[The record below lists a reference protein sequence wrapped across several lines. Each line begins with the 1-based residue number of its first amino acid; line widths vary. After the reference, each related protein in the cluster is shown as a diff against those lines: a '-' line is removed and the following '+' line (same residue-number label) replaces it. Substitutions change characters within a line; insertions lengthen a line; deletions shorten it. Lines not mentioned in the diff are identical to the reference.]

1 VPQTFVDLLCVVATV
16 PKVVEPE
23 VLAKQL
29 RRGAP
34 VPKKVFE
41 GTYSVYR
48 REVFV
53 EVELHYARV
62 YFQLLITNSDDGF
75 VGNFNTLRILSHASS
90 ALVGGAQQALLP
102 PGVVPF
108 GSERV
113 EHRLP
118 QNCDMQFWRYWNW
131 TASPPPALA
140 PAAVGG
146 APSAP
151 PAASAK
157 AP

>member
-1 VPQTFVDLLCVVATV
+1 MSS

-140 PAAVGG
+140 PAA
-146 APSAP
+146 PSAP